1 MKKKLFF
8 YDKKYKEIKFQNIQL
23 NNDIK
28 DLNNIINNIINK
40 NKKK

>member
-28 DLNNIINNIINK
+28 ELNNIINNIINK